1 MHICNTPALDHRTFL
16 CMTLEFRDFTVT
28 LSTKKITH
36 TQTRTVIEYPHLLAD
51 VSRCR
56 NTEFV
61 CIRGGLDTLADFLFT
76 RNFSNDR

>member
-1 MHICNTPALDHRTFL
+1 
-16 CMTLEFRDFTVT
+16 MTLEFRDFTVT

-56 NTEFV
+56 KNGTDGGRSSAMGNT
-61 CIRGGLDTLADFLFT
+61 RGGLTTTTYMAVSATIVAEGITIADI
-76 RNFSNDR
+76 